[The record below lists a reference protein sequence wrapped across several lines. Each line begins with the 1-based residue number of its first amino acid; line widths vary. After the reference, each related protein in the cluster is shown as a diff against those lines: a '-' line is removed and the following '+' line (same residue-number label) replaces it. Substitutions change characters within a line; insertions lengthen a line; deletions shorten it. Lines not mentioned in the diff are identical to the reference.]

1 MTSTDLL
8 IRNATILEPDSSPV
22 QADIAV
28 TDGRIVR
35 IGSHLQVSAED
46 VLEASHLYL
55 TAGLINCH
63 AHSAMV
69 FFRGAVEDV
78 TPERWFNDYI
88 WRMETNLTAEDVYW
102 GTLLAALEM
111 IESGVT
117 TVADHYFFADS
128 VAQAFIDSGLR
139 AHLAPT
145 LFGQDDAAELQMAR
159 SFFNTWQ
166 NAANRLTVW
175 LGPHS
180 PYLCSAGF
188 LQRCRDL
195 ANELETGIHLHVSET
210 ADQVAASLQTH
221 ALTPPAYLAKLG
233 ILDGPVLCA
242 HAAHATLDDMTLL
255 AERGASVAHCPKTF
269 AKMALGMMDLPALL
283 RTGVKVG
290 LGTDGAASNNTLDVL
305 EQARLTALF
314 QKHAQHSAEI
324 LPVAAVISLLSRGG
338 AAALGQGRELG
349 RIQEGFLA
357 DFTLFD
363 LSGAHTQPIHNPLAT
378 LLYSARSSDVDTVIV
393 AGQVI
398 YRHKVH
404 RHIDKERVLAEVAR
418 RAPRLVE
425 RAHQHQMATYPE

>member
-1 MTSTDLL
+1 MTRTDFL
-8 IRNATILEPDSSPV
+8 IRNATILDPDSPPV

-28 TDGRIVR
+28 TDGRIVS
-35 IGSHLQVSAED
+35 IGNNLQVSATE

-69 FFRGAVEDV
+69 LFRGAVEDV

-88 WRMETNLTAEDVYW
+88 WRMETNLSAEDVYW

-159 SFFNTWQ
+159 SFFETWQ
-166 NAANRLTVW
+166 NAENRLTVW

-180 PYLCSAGF
+180 PYLCSADF

-195 ANELETGIHLHVSET
+195 ANDLGTGIHLHVSET
-210 ADQVAASLQTH
+210 ADQVTASLQAH
-221 ALTPPAYLAKLG
+221 GLTPPAYLEKLG

-242 HAAHATLDDMTLL
+242 HAAHATADDMALL
-255 AERGASVAHCPKTF
+255 ANHGTGVAHCPKTF
-269 AKMALGMMDLPALL
+269 AKMALGMVDVAALL
-283 RTGVKVG
+283 NAGVRLG

-314 QKHAQHSAEI
+314 QKHLHHSAEV
-324 LPVAAVISLLSRGG
+324 LPTPLVASFLSCGG
-338 AAALGQGRELG
+338 AAALGQGHTLG
-349 RIQEGFLA
+349 RIQEGYLA

-363 LSGAHTQPIHNPLAT
+363 FSGVHTQPIHDPLAT
-378 LLYSARSSDVDTVIV
+378 LLYSARSGDVDTVVVQGKILYRDKTH
-393 AGQVI
+393 QVI
-398 YRHKVH
+398 
-404 RHIDKERVLAEVAR
+404 DKAAVLAEVNK
-418 RAPRLVE
+418 RAPRLTQ
-425 RAHQHQMATYPE
+425 RNHQRKLQQFPG